1 MLASNVDQVIV
12 VFAAAN
18 PQPKWNLLDRYLVMT
33 VAVELPVYIVITK
46 ADLPDDAQM
55 REEINQHL
63 EGYQNDP
70 DPVLILSTGGCKIQ
84 TSSSKLSGLP
94 AWFVTCQ

>member
-1 MLASNVDQVIV
+1 MLANNVDQVIV
-12 VFAAAN
+12 VFAAAK

-33 VAVELPVYIVITK
+33 EAVELPVFIVITK
-46 ADLPDDAQM
+46 ADLLDDAQM
-55 REEINQHL
+55 REEIDQHL
-63 EGYQNDP
+63 EVYQNKP
-70 DPVLILSTGGCKIQ
+70 DPVLIGGTGGCKIR